1 MKNINKKELHQLF
14 AKIKQDNNNFSE
26 FYEKSK
32 KLIYAIAFSI
42 LKNKEDSEDVMQKV
56 FLKIWKINKDQL
68 PSQNESSWLY
78 SVTKNEVLNY
88 IRNKKPT
95 YNLENIY
102 YIGVED
108 FEINS
113 VIEKDTFNRII
124 EDLDKTEK
132 EIISLKILA
141 NLSFKEISTL
151 LNLPIGTI
159 QWKYYKSIKSLKIVI
174 NKLGIFIIIIAIF
187 TGRMINK
194 KNNIPNSLEE
204 TNENL
209 TNLAFIDYIFIFLIV
224 GFGIYT
230 LFSIINFVKFQQKI
244 KKDVSK

>member
-159 QWKYYKSIKSLKIVI
+159 QWKYYKSIKSLKTVI
-174 NKLGIFIIIIAIF
+174 NKLGMAYFARLLPRIL
-187 TGRMINK
+187 
-194 KNNIPNSLEE
+194 SLLLLYLREE
-204 TNENL
+204 
-209 TNLAFIDYIFIFLIV
+209 
-224 GFGIYT
+224 
-230 LFSIINFVKFQQKI
+230 
-244 KKDVSK
+244 